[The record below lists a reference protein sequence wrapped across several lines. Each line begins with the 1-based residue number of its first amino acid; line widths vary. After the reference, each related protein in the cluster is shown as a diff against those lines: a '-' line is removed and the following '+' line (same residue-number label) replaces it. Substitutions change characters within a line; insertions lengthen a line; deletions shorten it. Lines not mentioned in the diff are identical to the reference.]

1 MSINTD
7 TEKNISSTVS
17 DIFTKPSAQE
27 PDYPQLDINN
37 LDEILLQEL
46 EVIST
51 ELSVVNSTKRGQKVK
66 KRLFVCS
73 NDGEPNTKRRRTG
86 SFTETDADIE
96 FIWTS
101 SDSAGRSW
109 EYNGRV
115 WYMKPLFAL
124 LVRSVWIATF
134 VIMLIDLHDKSNCC
148 MFDNLCTNI

>member
-1 MSINTD
+1 MYVFLPITAKPLQPGSKDLDCYLKTLQDVATCQSPMSINTD

-17 DIFTKPSAQE
+17 DNFTKPSAQE

-37 LDEILLQEL
+37 LDEFLLQEL

-86 SFTETDADIE
+86 SFTETDTDIE

-101 SDSAGRSW
+101 SDSAGRS
-109 EYNGRV
+109 
-115 WYMKPLFAL
+115 
-124 LVRSVWIATF
+124 
-134 VIMLIDLHDKSNCC
+134 
-148 MFDNLCTNI
+148 